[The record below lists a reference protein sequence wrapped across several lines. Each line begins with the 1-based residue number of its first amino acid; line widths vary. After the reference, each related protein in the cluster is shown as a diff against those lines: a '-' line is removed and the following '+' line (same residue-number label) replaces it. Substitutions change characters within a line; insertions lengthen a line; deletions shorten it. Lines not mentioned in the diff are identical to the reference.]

1 MAKPVHSKTYG
12 SISLSTLSL
21 WSGVVMF
28 RCKLPVLSVE
38 NIINKLYQLKLLW
51 CTQGGGGG
59 AQVGGAFL
67 FKPVNPALISLAVFI
82 QLSKSKLR
90 KANQLLCV
98 FRFQVCRLYIKSSS

>member
-1 MAKPVHSKTYG
+1 
-12 SISLSTLSL
+12 
-21 WSGVVMF
+21 MF
-28 RCKLPVLSVE
+28 RCKLPVKSVE

-67 FKPVNPALISLAVFI
+67 FKPVNQALISLAVFI

-98 FRFQVCRLYIKSSS
+98 FSFSSLLVIH

>member
-12 SISLSTLSL
+12 SISLSTSSL

-38 NIINKLYQLKLLW
+38 NIINKLYQLKTCGVLK
-51 CTQGGGGG
+51 GGGG

-90 KANQLLCV
+90 QGP
-98 FRFQVCRLYIKSSS
+98 RRGRGW

>member
-12 SISLSTLSL
+12 SISLSTSSL

-28 RCKLPVLSVE
+28 RCKLPVKSVE
-38 NIINKLYQLKLLW
+38 NIINKLYQLKLMW
-51 CTQGGGGG
+51 CTQGGG
-59 AQVGGAFL
+59 AHLGGAFL

-98 FRFQVCRLYIKSSS
+98 FSFSSLLVIH

>member
-12 SISLSTLSL
+12 SISLSTSSL

-28 RCKLPVLSVE
+28 RCKLPVKSVE
-38 NIINKLYQLKLLW
+38 NIINKLYQLKLSW

-59 AQVGGAFL
+59 GGRAQVGGAFL

-98 FRFQVCRLYIKSSS
+98 FSFSSLLVIH

>member
-12 SISLSTLSL
+12 SISLSTSSL

-28 RCKLPVLSVE
+28 RCKLPVKSVE

-51 CTQGGGGG
+51 CTQGGG

-67 FKPVNPALISLAVFI
+67 FKPVNPALISLAVYI

-98 FRFQVCRLYIKSSS
+98 FSFSSLLVIH

>member
-12 SISLSTLSL
+12 SISLSTSSL
-21 WSGVVMF
+21 WSGVIMF

-59 AQVGGAFL
+59 QVGGAFL

-98 FRFQVCRLYIKSSS
+98 FSFSSLSVIH

>member
-12 SISLSTLSL
+12 SISLSTSSL

-28 RCKLPVLSVE
+28 RCKLPVKSVE
-38 NIINKLYQLKLLW
+38 NIINKLYQFKLLW

-98 FRFQVCRLYIKSSS
+98 FSFSSLLVIH

>member
-12 SISLSTLSL
+12 SISLSTSSL

-28 RCKLPVLSVE
+28 RCKLPVKSVE

-51 CTQGGGGG
+51 CRGGGGPP

-98 FRFQVCRLYIKSSS
+98 FSFSSLLVIH

>member
-12 SISLSTLSL
+12 SISLSTSSL

-28 RCKLPVLSVE
+28 RCKLPVKSVE

-59 AQVGGAFL
+59 AQVGGAFIL
-67 FKPVNPALISLAVFI
+67 KPVNPALISLAVYI

-98 FRFQVCRLYIKSSS
+98 FSFSSLLVIH

>member
-12 SISLSTLSL
+12 SISLSTSSL

-28 RCKLPVLSVE
+28 RCKLPVKSVE
-38 NIINKLYQLKLLW
+38 NIINKLYQLKLSW
-51 CTQGGGGG
+51 CTQGGGGR

-67 FKPVNPALISLAVFI
+67 FKPVNPALISLAVYI
-82 QLSKSKLR
+82 KLSKSKLR

-98 FRFQVCRLYIKSSS
+98 FSFSSLLVIH